1 MSLSPVKFEDTL
13 RSLLEQQEFLLL
25 VQVSRMWLEEQ
36 SLSEKAVI
44 LYAKALIE
52 LGCLE
57 EVEALLEHN
66 KTVDSIAVLVEASLK
81 CEQWEKSLLRIE
93 QLKNTEL

>member
-13 RSLLEQQEFLLL
+13 RALLEQQEFLLL
-25 VQVSRMWLEEQ
+25 VQPSRMWLKEQ

-52 LGCLE
+52 LGCIE
-57 EVEALLEHN
+57 EVEVLLEHN
-66 KTVDSIAVLVEASLK
+66 NTMESIAVLVEASLK
-81 CEQWEKSLLRIE
+81 SELWEQSLQRIE
-93 QLKNTEL
+93 